1 LIVRYLRL
9 LRLFFRTE
17 LQYEL
22 EYRFNILLEILQTVV
37 VTATSVAAVLV
48 LFNYTTVLNGWDLGA
63 MLILLGCFYLVQ
75 GFGELVLQ
83 PSFEKF
89 MEHVRLGTLD
99 FALLKPASAQF
110 LVTLRHFQVVQLAQM
125 GLGAIVIAAGLPRIA
140 SVGAF
145 EAVGFVVALACGFML
160 IYALLLALSTFAFW
174 FVRVDNLMAL
184 YWSFMDAGR
193 FPVDMYP
200 GWLRVT
206 LSSAVPIGVAVTVPA
221 QVIAG
226 RLDAGGLGLLVVGT
240 VAAFFLASWFWR
252 LGLRS
257 YTGASA

>member
-1 LIVRYLRL
+1 MITRYSRL
-9 LRLFFRTE
+9 LALFVRTE

-22 EYRFNILLEILQTVV
+22 EYRANLLLEIVQTVV
-37 VTATSVAAVLV
+37 IIATSVGAILV
-48 LFNYTTVLNGWDLGA
+48 LFTYTNVMNGWDLGS

-75 GFGELVLQ
+75 GFGELVLS

-99 FALLKPASAQF
+99 FALLKPVSAQF
-110 LVTLRHFQVVQLAQM
+110 LVTLRHFRVVQLAQI
-125 GLGAIVIAAGLPRIA
+125 GLGAVVVAVGLGRIAA
-140 SVGAF
+140 VGAF
-145 EAVGFVVALACGFML
+145 EAVGFAVALTCGFVL
-160 IYALLLALSTFAFW
+160 VYALLLALSTLAFW
-174 FVRVDNLMAL
+174 FVRVDNLMAI
-184 YWSFMDAGR
+184 YWSFLDAGR
-193 FPVDMYP
+193 FPVDIYP

-226 RLDAGGLGLLVVGT
+226 RLDLIGLAALVAGT
-240 VAAFFLASWFWR
+240 IVAFGLASWFWHI
-252 LGLRS
+252 GLRS

>member
-1 LIVRYLRL
+1 MRYLRL
-9 LRLFFRTE
+9 LALFFRTE
-17 LQYEL
+17 LAYEL
-22 EYRFNILLEILQTVV
+22 EYRTNLALELLQMVV
-37 VTATSVAAVLV
+37 IITTSVGAVLV

-63 MLILLGCFYLVQ
+63 MLVLLGCFYLVQ

-125 GLGAIVIAAGLPRIA
+125 GFGGVIVIAGLPRVSSLGPA
-140 SVGAF
+140 
-145 EAVGFVVALACGFML
+145 EAVGFAVALLCGFTL

-174 FVRVDNLMAL
+174 FVRIDNLMAI
-184 YWSFMDAGR
+184 YWSFLDAGR
-193 FPVDMYP
+193 FPVDIYP

-221 QVIAG
+221 QAISG
-226 RLDAGGLGLLVVGT
+226 RLDLIGPGGGVRGGLRARLVVLACW
-240 VAAFFLASWFWR
+240 AAVVY
-252 LGLRS
+252 RS
-257 YTGASA
+257 KRMN

>member
-1 LIVRYLRL
+1 MRYLRL
-9 LRLFFRTE
+9 LALFFRTE

-22 EYRFNILLEILQTVV
+22 EYRTNLLLEIMQIVV
-37 VTATSVAAVLV
+37 IITTSVGAVLV

-63 MLILLGCFYLVQ
+63 MLVLLGCFYLVQ

-110 LVTLRHFQVVQLAQM
+110 LVTLRNFQVVQLAQM
-125 GLGAIVIAAGLPRIA
+125 GLGVVVAVIGLGRISA
-140 SVGAF
+140 LGPAEAF
-145 EAVGFVVALACGFML
+145 SFAVALVCGFVL

-174 FVRVDNLMAL
+174 FVRIDNLMAI
-184 YWSFMDAGR
+184 YWSFLDAGR
-193 FPVDMYP
+193 FPVDIYP

-206 LSSAVPIGVAVTVPA
+206 LSTAVPVGVAVTVPA
-221 QVIAG
+221 QAISG
-226 RLDAGGLGLLVVGT
+226 RLDLVGLAVLVVGS
-240 VAAFFLASWFWR
+240 VAAFVLSSLFWR
-252 LGLRS
+252 IGLRS